1 MSTRKAT
8 TFITILCC
16 VVLFFSLP
24 AAQAENTPEISILTT
39 VFPAYDFAS
48 VIVGDTANVQL
59 LLPPG
64 TESHSYEP
72 TPQDI
77 ISIQDADLFIYVGGE
92 SDHWVENILSSMGN
106 DAPKAIR
113 LMDCVAV
120 VKEEYTLAMEHDH
133 AHNEHEDHDHDE
145 DHTAELDEHVWTSPK
160 NAMLIAS
167 SLANTLT
174 TLSPANEGI
183 YSSNLQ
189 AYLTEL
195 EALDAAFTDVVA
207 NGKCSKV
214 IFGDRFPLRY
224 FVDAYQLQYDAA
236 FPGCSEDSEP
246 NIRTIM
252 TLIDEIKTEEI
263 PVVFYIEFSSQKT
276 ANIIAEE
283 TGAKTLLFHSCH
295 NVSFDEMEN
304 GASYLSLMRSNVDAL
319 KEALN

>member
-1 MSTRKAT
+1 MNTCKAT

-24 AAQAENTPEISILTT
+24 IAQAENVQEISILTT
-39 VFPAYDFAS
+39 IFPAYDFAS
-48 VIVGDTANVQL
+48 VIAGETADVQL

-92 SDHWVENILSSMGN
+92 SDHWVENILSSMGSN
-106 DAPKAIR
+106 APKVLR
-113 LMDCVAV
+113 LTDCVTV
-120 VKEEYTLAMEHDH
+120 VEEEYTLAMEHDH
-133 AHNEHEDHDHDE
+133 DHDEHE

-174 TLSPANEGI
+174 ALSPDNEGT

-189 AYLTEL
+189 SYLTEL
-195 EALDAAFTDVVA
+195 EALDVAFTDVVA
-207 NGKCSKV
+207 NGKRSKI

-224 FVDAYQLQYDAA
+224 FVDAYDLQYDAA

-295 NVSFDEMEN
+295 NVSLDEMQN